1 MHRLCEMMR
10 EWPRTVLDKRYD
22 GDDVRLAVEYSRL
35 NERER
40 ERDTE
45 RKRETGQTFLRA
57 REIRA
62 KNRER
67 ATVGRS
73 TSVTFSSPRGSND
86 YSLYG

>member
-1 MHRLCEMMR
+1 MMR

-35 NERER
+35 NERE
-40 ERDTE
+40 
-45 RKRETGQTFLRA
+45 RETGQTFLRA